1 VSKPPRHNR
10 RNRARLIAIGRKP
23 AIELPQHNLGRKPN
37 MIENR
42 KLPSRR
48 KVIKAMGVGAA
59 GALAAPRLFATA
71 RAAAARSRSAW

>member
-1 VSKPPRHNR
+1 MRGCGNNRRNFKSTALVSKPPRHNR

-48 KVIKAMGVGAA
+48 KVIKAMGVG
-59 GALAAPRLFATA
+59 
-71 RAAAARSRSAW
+71 